1 MPPLVEARET
11 FVPGTELGPFLT
23 ASEGAPPKVVLG
35 VQLVRV
41 IIVHSVGE
49 EIVSWP
55 LIMDLKCCIISC

>member
-11 FVPGTELGPFLT
+11 FVPGTEFGPFLT
-23 ASEGAPPKVVLG
+23 ASEGTPAKVVLG

-49 EIVSWP
+49 QIVPGS
-55 LIMDLKCCIISC
+55 LVVDLKT